1 MGFKIKMAEVSQEEL
16 TQIRNDRPSGR
27 YEGPTP
33 PPGVYGVKIS
43 RAWFGDTKAG
53 DPVLKVS
60 FVFDNEGENAVYN
73 GAETINNYVI
83 PTDPSSRAF
92 VPQINQLDAFLVALS
107 DGKMGVREFQDAM
120 SSGKND
126 IDPSK
131 KTKIGIPVTQIGSV
145 KITGD
150 KKVNIKTKLRE
161 YNGKDY
167 IDLHYI
173 LRDEAAPSKPKSKP
187 EDDFDDLEDSS
198 SDFEDTTTSSDEGD
212 LDDWLD
218 SDD

>member
-33 PPGVYGVKIS
+33 PPGVYGAKIS
-43 RAWFGDTKAG
+43 RAWFGETRAG

-60 FVFDNEGENAVYN
+60 FVLDNEGEDAIYN

-83 PTDPSSRAF
+83 PTDPSSKAF

-107 DGKMGVREFQDAM
+107 DGKMGVREFQEAM
-120 SSGKND
+120 SNGKND
-126 IDPSK
+126 IDPAK

-150 KKVNIKTKLRE
+150 KKVNIKTKIRE
-161 YNGKDY
+161 YQGKDY

-173 LRDEAAPSKPKSKP
+173 LRDEATTSKPKSNP
-187 EDDFDDLEDSS
+187 ADDFDD
-198 SDFEDTTTSSDEGD
+198 FEDPTSSSDEGD

>member
-33 PPGVYGVKIS
+33 PPGVYGAKIS
-43 RAWFGDTKAG
+43 RAWFGETKAG

-107 DGKMGVREFQDAM
+107 DGKMGVREFQEAM
-120 SSGKND
+120 SNGKND
-126 IDPSK
+126 IDPAK

-145 KITGD
+145 KITGE
-150 KKVNIKTKLRE
+150 KKVNIKTKIRE

-173 LRDEAAPSKPKSKP
+173 LRDEETSSKPKSHP
-187 EDDFDDLEDSS
+187 ADDFDD
-198 SDFEDTTTSSDEGD
+198 FEDPTTSASDEGD

>member
-16 TQIRNDRPSGR
+16 TQIRNERPSGR

-33 PPGVYGVKIS
+33 PPGVYGAKIS
-43 RAWFGDTKAG
+43 RAWFGETRAG

-73 GAETINNYVI
+73 GASTINNYII
-83 PTDPSSRAF
+83 PTDPSSRGF

-107 DGKMGVREFQDAM
+107 DGKMGVREFQEAM
-120 SSGKND
+120 SNGKND
-126 IDPSK
+126 IDQSK

-150 KKVNIKTKLRE
+150 KKVTIKTKIRE
-161 YNGKDY
+161 YQGKDY

-173 LRDEAAPSKPKSKP
+173 LRDEAAPSKPKSNP
-187 EDDFDDLEDSS
+187 AEDFD
-198 SDFEDTTTSSDEGD
+198 DFEDTTTTTTTSDEGE

>member
-16 TQIRNDRPSGR
+16 TKIREDRPSGR

-33 PPGVYGVKIS
+33 PPGVYGAKIS
-43 RAWFGDTKAG
+43 RAWFGKTKAG

-60 FVFDNEGENAVYN
+60 FVFDNEGENEVYN

-107 DGKMGVREFQDAM
+107 DGKMGVREFQEAM
-120 SSGKND
+120 SNGKND
-126 IDPSK
+126 IDPAK
-131 KTKIGIPVTQIGSV
+131 QTKIGIPVTQIGSV
-145 KITGD
+145 KITGE
-150 KKVNIKTKLRE
+150 KKVNIKTKIRE

-173 LRDEAAPSKPKSKP
+173 LRDEATTSKPKSNP
-187 EDDFDDLEDSS
+187 ADDFDD
-198 SDFEDTTTSSDEGD
+198 FEDPTSSSDEGD

>member
-33 PPGVYGVKIS
+33 PPGVYGAKIS
-43 RAWFGDTKAG
+43 RAWFGETKAG

-60 FVFDNEGENAVYN
+60 FVLDNEGEDAIYN

-83 PTDPSSRAF
+83 PTDPSSKAF

-107 DGKMGVREFQDAM
+107 DGKMGVREFQEAM
-120 SSGKND
+120 SNGKND
-126 IDPSK
+126 IDPAK

-145 KITGD
+145 KITGE
-150 KKVNIKTKLRE
+150 KKVNIKTKIRE

-173 LRDEAAPSKPKSKP
+173 LRDEAANSKPKSNP
-187 EDDFDDLEDSS
+187 ADDFDD
-198 SDFEDTTTSSDEGD
+198 FEDPTSSSDEGD

>member
-33 PPGVYGVKIS
+33 PPGVYGAKIS
-43 RAWFGDTKAG
+43 RAWFGKTKAG

-60 FVFDNEGENAVYN
+60 FVFDNEGENEVYN

-92 VPQINQLDAFLVALS
+92 VPQINQLDAFLIALS
-107 DGKMGVREFQDAM
+107 DGKMGVREFQEAM
-120 SSGKND
+120 ANGKND
-126 IDPSK
+126 IDQSK
-131 KTKIGIPVTQIGSV
+131 QTKIGIPVTQIGSV
-145 KITGD
+145 KITGE
-150 KKVNIKTKLRE
+150 KKVNIKTKIRE

-173 LRDEAAPSKPKSKP
+173 LRDEAANSKPKSKP
-187 EDDFDDLEDSS
+187 EDDFDDLEDPSD
-198 SDFEDTTTSSDEGD
+198 DFEDSTSSSDEGD

>member
-1 MGFKIKMAEVSQEEL
+1 M
-16 TQIRNDRPSGR
+16 
-27 YEGPTP
+27 
-33 PPGVYGVKIS
+33 
-43 RAWFGDTKAG
+43 
-53 DPVLKVS
+53 LKVS

-107 DGKMGVREFQDAM
+107 DGKMGVREFQEAM
-120 SSGKND
+120 SNGKND
-126 IDPSK
+126 IDPAK

-145 KITGD
+145 KITGE
-150 KKVNIKTKLRE
+150 KKVNIKTKIRE

-173 LRDEAAPSKPKSKP
+173 LRDEDANSKPKSKP
-187 EDDFDDLEDSS
+187 ADDFDDLEDPSD
-198 SDFEDTTTSSDEGD
+198 DFEDSTSSSDEGD

>member
-27 YEGPTP
+27 YEGPVP
-33 PPGVYGVKIS
+33 PPGVYGAKIS
-43 RAWFGDTKAG
+43 RAWFGETKAG

-60 FVFDNEGENAVYN
+60 FVLDNEGEDAIYN

-83 PTDPSSRAF
+83 PTDPSSKAF

-107 DGKMGVREFQDAM
+107 DGKMGVREFQEAM
-120 SSGKND
+120 SNGKND
-126 IDPSK
+126 IDPAK

-145 KITGD
+145 KITGE
-150 KKVNIKTKLRE
+150 KKVNIKTKIRE

-173 LRDEAAPSKPKSKP
+173 LRDEAANSKPKSNP
-187 EDDFDDLEDSS
+187 ADDFDD
-198 SDFEDTTTSSDEGD
+198 FEDPTSSSDEGD